1 MTKMIDCSGLLDYY
15 LMPMVNLNHHSGSAY
30 DFFVSLYVLHHP
42 DEFGLRPSWAAGVRS
57 RLPADQREV
66 LDRARFL
73 RVPLTWLDSLPLD
86 HRNAQEMLVALAGLP
101 ASARLQALHLPFDPS
116 PGLNEVLTGIAARGS
131 WDAADLD
138 AVRAAYARR
147 HLVLGSE
154 DLQALC
160 AAWAQPAIFGDHY
173 LRALNTY
180 YQVFFKEE
188 EERIL
193 PLLERGMEQARLL
206 AGRLPVAETVE
217 ILSRGVQLPQLDEL
231 VELELVPSYWAS
243 PLIFFG
249 RTGPGRAVFLYGV
262 RSGPAGLVP
271 GDAVPDGLVQILK
284 ALADPTRL
292 RILRYLAQQ
301 PLTPGQLARRLR
313 LRAPTVVHHLR
324 ELRLAGLVQVALQA
338 EGEKRYALRR
348 NAVDELHPL
357 LDQFLSGSQNAA
369 DEDLAGQPGGEI
381 E

>member
-1 MTKMIDCSGLLDYY
+1 
-15 LMPMVNLNHHSGSAY
+15 MVKLNHYSGTAY
-30 DFFVSLYVLHHP
+30 DFFVSLYVLHHAG
-42 DEFGLRPSWAAGVRS
+42 EFGLRPSWAAGVRS
-57 RLPADQREV
+57 RLPADQREF
-66 LDRARFL
+66 LDRAQRFL
-73 RVPLTWLDSLPLD
+73 RVPLTWLDSLPAEQSD
-86 HRNAQEMLVALAGLP
+86 AREMLAAFAALP
-101 ASARLQALHLPFDPS
+101 AEERLKALHLSYDPP
-116 PGLNEVLTGIAARGS
+116 PGLRETLEKIAARGN
-131 WDAADLD
+131 WKAADLE
-138 AVRAAYARR
+138 AARAAFARR
-147 HLVLGSE
+147 HIVLRGE

-160 AAWAQPAIFGDHY
+160 AAWARPAEFGEQY

-180 YQVFFKEE
+180 LQVFFAEE

-193 PLLERGMEQARLL
+193 PVLEEGLQQARVL
-206 AGRLPVAETVE
+206 AARLPAAALIET
-217 ILSRGVQLPQLDEL
+217 LSRGVQLPQLDEL
-231 VELELVPSYWAS
+231 TELDLVPSYWAS

-271 GDAVPDGLVQILK
+271 GDAVPDGLVETLK

-313 LRAPTVVHHLR
+313 LRAPTVIHHLK
-324 ELRLAGLVQVALQA
+324 ELRLAGLVQVTLQV

-348 NAVDELHPL
+348 NALDELHPL
-357 LDQFLSGSQNAA
+357 LDEFLSGMQDGA
-369 DEDLAGQPGGEI
+369 EDGAPDLPGGGI